1 LKAKGVVDYRRL
13 ERQGKS
19 IVPPWLLV
27 LGLNIYVGIGVIGLI
42 LTVICVAIITVGVAL
57 VIIGRHGMN
66 RISTD
71 SAKTTEHKLPS
82 NG

>member
-1 LKAKGVVDYRRL
+1 MVDYRRL

-42 LTVICVAIITVGVAL
+42 ITVICVAIITVGVAMM
-57 VIIGRHGMN
+57 IIGRHGIN

-71 SAKTTEHKLPS
+71 SAKATEHKLPS